1 MQKIAVIGAGQ
12 MGAGIAQ
19 VSAQAGL
26 QVYLSD
32 ISIELA
38 EKGKSGIAR
47 MLAKAVEKE
56 KIAQPDADKALSLI
70 KPVGDYGAF
79 GDCDLVIEAATERE
93 DIKAKIFSEAAK
105 VLSPTAVLASNTSSI
120 SITRMARVS
129 SDPTRFI
136 GMHFFNPVPLMPLL
150 EIIRGLATS
159 DATADVA
166 RNFGAAIGKETIFA
180 NDSPGFVVNRILL
193 PLINE
198 AFFAVGEGLASI
210 EDIDKGVKL
219 GLGHPMGPLTLA
231 DMIGLDTILNILKV
245 FQEDTGDPKY
255 RAAPL
260 LLKYVEAGWLGRKT
274 GRGFYDYSGAT
285 PVPTR

>member
-105 VLSPTAVLASNTSSI
+105 VLSPTAVLGSNTSSI

-136 GMHFFNPVPLMPLL
+136 GMHFFNPVPLCRCWKSSGGSPPRTRRQTSH
-150 EIIRGLATS
+150 EILVQRLARKRFSPTIRRGS
-159 DATADVA
+159 SS
-166 RNFGAAIGKETIFA
+166 I
-180 NDSPGFVVNRILL
+180 
-193 PLINE
+193 
-198 AFFAVGEGLASI
+198 AFCC
-210 EDIDKGVKL
+210 
-219 GLGHPMGPLTLA
+219 
-231 DMIGLDTILNILKV
+231 
-245 FQEDTGDPKY
+245 
-255 RAAPL
+255 R
-260 LLKYVEAGWLGRKT
+260 
-274 GRGFYDYSGAT
+274 
-285 PVPTR
+285 